1 MNFGGGFFGIL
12 ILLLQ
17 KYITDFLL
25 ILCYFK
31 KNTKYAFS
39 KIELNKQIKRAINES
54 HK

>member
-31 KNTKYAFS
+31 KY
-39 KIELNKQIKRAINES
+39 KICIQQNWIE
-54 HK
+54 